1 MAWLWIVLLIDDAL
15 AIFGVTFIGLSFHQ
29 MDGMWMER
37 LPYTFIPYFVTWVIA
52 AAALQLYSSSV
63 ATQPGQLWRVLVGA
77 AVAALPAAA
86 LRSLWLGTP
95 MVPMF
100 VLIMGV
106 TVAVGLLIT
115 RSIYALLFGKQRQK
129 HE

>member
-1 MAWLWIVLLIDDAL
+1 MPLLWIVLLVDDAV
-15 AIFGVTFIGLSFHQ
+15 AIFAVTFIGLSFHQ

-37 LPYTFIPYFVTWVIA
+37 MPYTFIPYFVTWVIA
-52 AAALQLYSSSV
+52 AAGLQLYSNSV
-63 ATQPGQLWRVLVGA
+63 ATQPGQLWRVPVGA
-77 AVAALPAAA
+77 AIAALPAAA

-95 MVPMF
+95 LVPMF

-106 TVAVGLLIT
+106 TVAAGLLVT
-115 RSIYALLFGKQRQK
+115 RSIYAFLFGKQWQK